1 MNQEARER
9 WLRFRVGVFVVIALV
24 AFVGVIYVLGAR
36 ARLFEARYTIHA
48 EFSEVGGLPEGATV
62 RLAGVQIGRVSSVH
76 LPPQPGGKVR
86 VDLTIGK
93 QFSDR
98 IRKDSVARIET
109 QGLLGDRIVE
119 ISVGTADAPAVKA
132 GDVLASRE
140 PMDFAS
146 MVGEGARTMRSVSAL
161 AETLRTTT
169 ESFKESKV
177 IEEAAA
183 TVGAA
188 RTMTDR
194 VGRILERVE
203 TGPGLAH
210 TLLYEEPIALKR
222 VNELIGRTENLIA
235 RVERGEGAVG
245 VLTGEESGAA
255 ARRLVAAIDRFA
267 QVMERPEEQKG
278 LLPGLL
284 FDPQYRSVLEDL
296 QVVARNL
303 REVSERVAGG
313 RGMLGSLVREEPSG
327 GLGQA
332 SQDLQASLANLRAI
346 TERINEGEGTLG
358 ALIADP
364 TVYDRLVAVLDGASR
379 SVLLRS
385 LIRNLGRDA
394 AKEAP
399 KN

>member
-1 MNQEARER
+1 
-9 WLRFRVGVFVVIALV
+9 
-24 AFVGVIYVLGAR
+24 
-36 ARLFEARYTIHA
+36 
-48 EFSEVGGLPEGATV
+48 
-62 RLAGVQIGRVSSVH
+62 
-76 LPPQPGGKVR
+76 
-86 VDLTIGK
+86 
-93 QFSDR
+93 
-98 IRKDSVARIET
+98 
-109 QGLLGDRIVE
+109 
-119 ISVGTADAPAVKA
+119 
-132 GDVLASRE
+132 
-140 PMDFAS
+140 
-146 MVGEGARTMRSVSAL
+146 
-161 AETLRTTT
+161 
-169 ESFKESKV
+169 
-177 IEEAAA
+177 
-183 TVGAA
+183 
-188 RTMTDR
+188 
-194 VGRILERVE
+194 
-203 TGPGLAH
+203 
-210 TLLYEEPIALKR
+210 
-222 VNELIGRTENLIA
+222 
-235 RVERGEGAVG
+235 
-245 VLTGEESGAA
+245 
-255 ARRLVAAIDRFA
+255 
-267 QVMERPEEQKG
+267 
-278 LLPGLL
+278 L